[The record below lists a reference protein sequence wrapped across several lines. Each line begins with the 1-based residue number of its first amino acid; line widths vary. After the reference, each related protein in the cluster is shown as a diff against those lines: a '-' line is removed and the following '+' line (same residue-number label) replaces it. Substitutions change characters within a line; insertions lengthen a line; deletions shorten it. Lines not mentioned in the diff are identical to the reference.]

1 MRRAGWIDEAPLLPG
16 ERILR
21 SGDARLRT
29 PGPPGWWR
37 GTLVLTTDRIFF
49 VADTESALTP
59 GFARWLADTRA
70 SARGDALVLATGQP
84 PPVSLRIEGWG
95 VPGRRAR
102 AWAAAVAAARPG
114 ARPEGSFRRPAR
126 RRAG

>member
-21 SGDARLRT
+21 TDVACLRT

-59 GFARWLADTRA
+59 GFACWLADTRA
-70 SARGDALVLATGQP
+70 VSRGPQLLLDAGTPPQLA
-84 PPVSLRIEGWG
+84 VRIEGWL
-95 VPGRRAR
+95 PARRAR
-102 AWAAAVAAARPG
+102 AWHAAIASARPH
-114 ARPEGSFRRPAR
+114 ARASSSFRRPTR